1 MHSNPIKLII
11 LFVIIYQISPIAA
24 QSRFKAGIAA
34 GLNFSQINGDNHN
47 GYNKIGPSIGIKGG
61 FNLADNIDISTELF
75 YNSTGAKPS
84 RDDLT
89 LNAKFRYMPTIDLQK
104 ADMLIISNFY
114 HKLKPSDEYYKI
126 GLQIGFSYGR
136 LLRSKTEITQYLNPV
151 PTIADYLNKNYKNS
165 DFGFIFGCSYFFT
178 PRLWASIRHTFSLNK
193 LYQQPDSKLTV
204 DEVGDFKSFQPY
216 FISCHLFYNFI
227 MPKVK
232 AAEKV
237 EKKKKEVNPLERL

>member
-1 MHSNPIKLII
+1 MNSHPLKLVI
-11 LFVIIYQISPIAA
+11 LFVIICQIHLTA
-24 QSRFKAGIAA
+24 QSRFKAGVAT

-47 GYNKIGPSIGIKGG
+47 GYNKIGLSFGIKGG
-61 FNLADNIDISTELF
+61 FNLTDNIDISTELF
-75 YNSTGAKPS
+75 YNNTGSKPS

-89 LNAKFRYMPTIDLQK
+89 LNAKFKYMPTVDLQK

-178 PRLWASIRHTFSLNK
+178 PRFGASIRHTFSIDK
-193 LYQQPDSKLTV
+193 LYQKPDSKLTV
-204 DEVGDFKSFQPY
+204 DEVGDFRSFQPY
-216 FISCHLFYNFI
+216 YISCHLFYNFI

-232 AAEKV
+232 AKEKV
-237 EKKKKEVNPLERL
+237 EKKKKEINPLERL